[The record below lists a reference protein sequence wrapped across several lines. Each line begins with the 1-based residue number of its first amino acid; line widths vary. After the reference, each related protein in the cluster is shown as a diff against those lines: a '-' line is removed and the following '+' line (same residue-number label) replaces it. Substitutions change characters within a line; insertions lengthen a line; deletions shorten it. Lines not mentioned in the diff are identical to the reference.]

1 MMKYKVLEA
10 FTDLTTNQVYWEG
23 DAFPAPGLSLP
34 DDSRLAE
41 LTSEK
46 NKRKKALIEKIEVKE
61 ATSDEEISTEFPKH
75 VGGGNYLLSDGTKV
89 KGKEKAN
96 TQQSEL
102 NAEEE

>member
-1 MMKYKVLEA
+1 MMKYKVLES
-10 FTDLTTNQVYWEG
+10 FTDLTTNQVYWKG

-34 DDSRLAE
+34 DDSRLEE
-41 LTSEK
+41 LTSDK
-46 NKRKKALIEKIEVKE
+46 NKRKKALIEKIEVKD
-61 ATSDEEISTEFPKH
+61 ANPDEETSAEFPKH

-89 KGKEKAN
+89 KGKEKAH